1 MIKLKIIKKKK
12 NPLIISNSLRPHE
25 LEPVRLLSVHGI
37 LQARIPWVDTSSL
50 LQGNL
55 PNPGIKHRSPA
66 LQTDFL
72 QTTPK
77 RS

>member
-1 MIKLKIIKKKK
+1 MIKLKIKKKK
-12 NPLIISNSLRPHE
+12 NPPVISNSLRPHE
-25 LEPVRLLSVHGI
+25 LYSLSGSSVHGI

-55 PNPGIKHRSPA
+55 PDPGIKHRSPA

-72 QTTPK
+72 QRTPK